1 MADRKIAG
9 RRDIILLAIVL
20 IVGGICALVM
30 ALRPAAQ
37 DGIVEI
43 TVDGAVYQQL
53 PLSEDAEVE
62 IKGYGGGENHLIIK
76 GGLVHMES
84 ASCPDGIC
92 VRHRSI
98 SKDGESI
105 ICLPNRVVVTIYSRE
120 EGSVDAV
127 A

>member
-1 MADRKIAG
+1 MADKKIAG
-9 RRDIILLAIVL
+9 RRDILLLAIVL
-20 IVGGICALVM
+20 VIGGICMLIM
-30 ALRPAAQ
+30 ALRPAAG

-43 TVDGAVYQQL
+43 TVDGAVYQQM
-53 PLSEDAEVE
+53 PLAQDAEVE
-62 IKGYGGGENHLIIK
+62 IAGYSGGEHRLIID
-76 GGLVHMES
+76 GGVVHMES

-92 VRHRSI
+92 VRHRPI

-105 ICLPNRVVVTIYSRE
+105 ICLPNRVVVTIYSKE